1 MQALRRFLPILIALL
16 YIISPVDAIPDFL
29 PGLGWLDDLIV
40 LGILAWVLI
49 ARQRGRSPWD
59 VFRGRMGGGWTHRS
73 SGPRPEDLTTDF
85 STMDMYALLDVS
97 PSASP
102 EEIKAAYKRAV
113 ARYHPDKVAH
123 LGKEFQELAHKKLLA
138 IQQAYEILQS
148 KSHRF
153 RPARAGGQGSARAC
167 PSPSEA
173 IASMSLILRALEPVS
188 GRPKALHWREV
199 SLYLAGFREPPWHT
213 SPSTLPATASD
224 TPSE

>member
-1 MQALRRFLPILIALL
+1 MLVLRRFLPILIALL

-148 KSHRF
+148 KSH
-153 RPARAGGQGSARAC
+153 
-167 PSPSEA
+167 
-173 IASMSLILRALEPVS
+173 
-188 GRPKALHWREV
+188 
-199 SLYLAGFREPPWHT
+199 
-213 SPSTLPATASD
+213 
-224 TPSE
+224 